1 MAGILVVDDELFYR
15 EMIADLLRKEGHEVF
30 TAKDGR
36 ESLDLCRKTTVDLV
50 LLDVVMP
57 GGMDGLLVLSRLKQ
71 KDPELPVI
79 MLTAHEDHRLVLQ
92 ALRRGAFDYQRKP
105 ISAQELK
112 YAVQRALEAREL
124 MLEKKEKLRRLSSLE
139 QGAKRLSSMVA
150 GGFKLPAIPQEFE
163 MLNTILELV
172 AEALD
177 CDRVS
182 IMLLD
187 PETRKLKVAVA
198 KGFSKE
204 LIKKESRDAKK
215 SISSHV
221 LETGEAVLV
230 KDVDEDERFQKSDY
244 TPQYRT
250 RSFVIAPIKVGDE
263 IIGTI
268 NANDKK
274 DRGEFT
280 EDDLTML
287 KTFSHQVSLTLR
299 HAFLVEDLRRDKDR
313 LELLNEMRKIL
324 IRYLEPAEMLKD
336 LVRKCQEMM
345 GVASTSLFLKDELTG
360 DLVLHTG
367 LAKERDLSGKIRI
380 PWGESF
386 TGWVAMKGKRIR
398 VNQLDEKDKQYK
410 PELEWPF
417 KGKIVNLLAAPI
429 SISDQVIGVLRLL
442 NKQKG
447 EFSEEDEELL
457 QDVTDS
463 LAVAIR
469 NLRLYEQLQRSVDE
483 VVVTNRMLQQV
494 NDELKMK
501 ARELESLRS
510 RRK

>member
-15 EMIADLLRKEGHEVF
+15 EMIADLLRKDGHEVF

-36 ESLDLCRKTTVDLV
+36 ECLDLSKKARIDLALVDI
-50 LLDVVMP
+50 VMP
-57 GGMDGLLVLSRLKQ
+57 GSMDGLLVLSKLKQ
-71 KDPELPVI
+71 NDPELPVI
-79 MLTAHEDHRLVLQ
+79 MLTAYEDHRTVLQ
-92 ALRRGAFDYQRKP
+92 SLRRGAFDYQHKP

-112 YAVQRALEAREL
+112 HAVHKALEAREL
-124 MLEKKEKLRRLSSLE
+124 MVEKKEKLRRMARLE
-139 QGAKRLSSMVA
+139 EGAKRLSSMVA
-150 GGFKLPAIPQEFE
+150 GGFKLPAIPQGFE
-163 MLNTILELV
+163 MLNTIVGLV

-182 IMLLD
+182 VMLLD

-204 LIKKESRDAKK
+204 LIKKESGNAKK
-215 SISSHV
+215 SVSSHV
-221 LETGEAVLV
+221 LETREAVLV
-230 KDVDEDERFQKSDY
+230 KDVDKDERFQHSKRAS
-244 TPQYRT
+244 QYRT
-250 RSFVIAPIKVGDE
+250 RSFVIAPIEVGDE

-280 EDDLTML
+280 EDDLTMV

-313 LELLNEMRKIL
+313 LELLNEMRKTL
-324 IRYLEPAEMLKD
+324 IRYLEPEEMLKD

-345 GVASTSLFLKDELTG
+345 GVASTSVFLKDELTG

-367 LAKERDLSGKIRI
+367 LAKERDLSRKIRI
-380 PWGESF
+380 PWGESI

-398 VNQLDEKDKQYK
+398 VNHLDEKDKQYK
-410 PELEWPF
+410 PDMEWPF

-429 SISDQVIGVLRLL
+429 SISGQVIGVLRLL
-442 NKQKG
+442 NKLKG
-447 EFSEEDEELL
+447 EFTEEDEELL

-501 ARELESLRS
+501 ARELESLRQ
-510 RRK
+510 RK